1 MELPISYNYSLQFKF
16 TGKVKRKMVNKWNAL
31 KELCENGN
39 NEEIVTE
46 WLDNCQLPN
55 NKKASFINNLQGG
68 ILFENGNSLQFRY
81 SLSETHYTDK
91 CIVLNFIIVNDQLS
105 NILTLNDIID
115 GFIIMANK
123 HIGCECDDE
132 FVTGTIVITDI

>member
-1 MELPISYNYSLQFKF
+1 MEMSMNCEYSLQFKF
-16 TGKVKRKMVNKWNAL
+16 TGKVKRRMVTKWNAL
-31 KELCENGN
+31 KEMCENGN

-46 WLDNCQLPN
+46 WLDNCQFQN

-68 ILFENGNSLQFRY
+68 ILFDNRNSIQFRY
-81 SLSETHYTDK
+81 SLSESQYADK
-91 CIVLNFIIVNDQLS
+91 CIVVNFNIVNDQLS
-105 NILTLNDIID
+105 NILRLNDIID

-123 HIGCECDDE
+123 RIGCDCDDE